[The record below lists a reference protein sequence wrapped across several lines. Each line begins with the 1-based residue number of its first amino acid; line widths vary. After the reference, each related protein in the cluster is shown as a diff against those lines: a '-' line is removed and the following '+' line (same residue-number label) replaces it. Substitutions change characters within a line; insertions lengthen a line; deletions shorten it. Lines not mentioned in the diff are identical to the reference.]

1 MRTRSHLPS
10 HSSLPRPSRIGLV
23 PQEAISL
30 QEASELAGVSAS
42 TLQRWARAGVIQL
55 TRGKWTRTSAVQARV
70 VARMRE
76 RGHSLEELRAAGRE
90 GRLSF
95 GLAEDLFPRPET
107 QITVYEVAPETGLE
121 P

>member
-1 MRTRSHLPS
+1 MAGEER
-10 HSSLPRPSRIGLV
+10 
-23 PQEAISL
+23 ISL
-30 QEASELAGVSAS
+30 NEGSRRSGVSSS
-42 TLQRWARAGVIQL
+42 TLKRCAAETVTPVR
-55 TRGKWTRTSAVQARV
+55 RGRCTPAAAAQARV

-76 RGHSLEELRAAGRE
+76 RGHSLEELKKAGRE
-90 GRLSF
+90 GLLSF